1 MVTCRTCYQMPATCY
16 IGLLACLYC
25 ANKPRIRCNQN
36 VIKAGISVIKILAL
50 FFVSAFMTVVCGFS
64 VATKGVIAYSPTRVV
79 FSQLP
84 ALVFAQGL
92 PTISPEYRG
101 AGDDSLLRSSQARRG
116 TKAGTWNTVCFND
129 TPATEHCHSVI
140 SFDLRISSLA
150 SLPMAFRFDKLTI
163 KAQEA
168 VAGAQNMASERG
180 NPEIDPLHL
189 LSTLLNEKDGL
200 VRPVLEKIGVRLPQL
215 AEQVMSELNR
225 LPKSSGGSQPNPNR
239 GLTQV
244 LEGSAKEAEQMKD
257 EFVSTEHL
265 LLALT
270 KNTST
275 AKNLLQING
284 VRENDILN
292 ALKDVRGSARV
303 TDQSPEDK
311 FQALK
316 KYAIDLVERAQGG
329 KLDPVIGRDNEIR
342 RVIQVLSRR
351 SKNNPVLI
359 GEPGVGKT
367 AIAEGLAQRIV
378 QGDVPQSLKNRR
390 VMALDLGQLIAGAKY
405 RGEFEDR
412 LKAVLR
418 EVQESAGQVILF
430 IDELHTVIG
439 AGAAEGAADAA
450 NLLKPALAR
459 GELRCIG
466 ATTLDEYRKHVEKD
480 AALERRFQPV
490 YVGEPSVE
498 DTIGILRGL
507 KPRYEAHHGVK
518 IKDSALIAAAKLSHR
533 YITERFLPDKAIDL
547 IDEAA
552 SKLAIELD
560 SVPTEIDEVQR
571 RQRQLELASRQ
582 LAEESEESAV
592 EQRAEVDAELNE
604 IKQKLASL
612 REQWEAEK
620 LSVSDVQSVRK
631 DLEKAQL
638 EYAQLETAIGE
649 KQSAGVVPSE
659 SDFQKLMQLHK
670 QREVLRK
677 QVEAQDKAIDD
688 REESAEKQT
697 KKSDR
702 RLLRR
707 EVTDDEIASVVS
719 AWTGIPVTRM
729 LETERAKLLVM
740 EERLHQRV
748 IGQEEAV
755 VAVSNAV
762 RRSRSGLQDP
772 NRPIGSFIFLGPT
785 GVGKTELCKALA
797 EVMFDD
803 EHAMVRIDMSEF
815 GEKHNVSRLIGAPPG
830 YVGYEEGGKL
840 TESVR
845 RRPYCVVLLDEIEK
859 AHKDVFNVLL
869 QVLDDGRLTDG
880 QGNVVDFT
888 NTIIVMTSNIGSQL
902 IQEIARERG
911 TLEEMKGAVKEAL
924 QAKFAPE
931 FLNRIDETIVFH
943 PLLREDLGK
952 IVDIQLGHLRKQLSA
967 QEIDMEITD
976 AAKLALADEGYDPLY
991 GARPLKRVIQQRIQN
1006 ALASEILRGSVSPKS
1021 GVKIDFR
1028 GDEFVFTAA
1037 K

>member
-1 MVTCRTCYQMPATCY
+1 MP
-16 IGLLACLYC
+16 
-25 ANKPRIRCNQN
+25 
-36 VIKAGISVIKILAL
+36 
-50 FFVSAFMTVVCGFS
+50 
-64 VATKGVIAYSPTRVV
+64 
-79 FSQLP
+79 
-84 ALVFAQGL
+84 
-92 PTISPEYRG
+92 
-101 AGDDSLLRSSQARRG
+101 
-116 TKAGTWNTVCFND
+116 
-129 TPATEHCHSVI
+129 
-140 SFDLRISSLA
+140 
-150 SLPMAFRFDKLTI
+150 FRFDKLTI

-168 VAGAQNMASERG
+168 VAGAQNLAAERG
-180 NPEIDPLHL
+180 NPEIDSLHL
-189 LSTLLNEKDGL
+189 LSTMLTEREGL
-200 VRPVLEKIGVRLPQL
+200 VRPLLEKIGVNLGQL
-215 AEQVMSELNR
+215 SKQVNNELDR
-225 LPKSSGGSQPNPNR
+225 LPKAQGGSQPNPNR
-239 GLTQV
+239 ALGQI
-244 LEGSAKEAEQMKD
+244 LEGAAKEAQQMQD
-257 EFVSTEHL
+257 EFVSVEHL
-265 LLALT
+265 LLSLT
-270 KNTST
+270 KNDST
-275 AKNLLQING
+275 ARNLLQVNG
-284 VRENDILN
+284 VRDKDVLS
-292 ALKDVRGSARV
+292 ALKDVRGSGRV
-303 TDQSPEDK
+303 TDQHPEDK

-316 KYAIDLVERAQGG
+316 KYGIDLVEKAQAG

-390 VMALDLGQLIAGAKY
+390 VIALDLGQLIAGAKF
-405 RGEFEDR
+405 RGEFEER

-490 YVGEPSVE
+490 YIGEPSVE
-498 DTIGILRGL
+498 DTISILRGL

-518 IKDSALIAAAKLSHR
+518 IKDGALIAAAKLSQR

-571 RQRQLELASRQ
+571 RQRQLEMASRQ
-582 LAEESEESAV
+582 LAEENEDAAQ
-592 EQRAEVDAELNE
+592 EQRAEIEAEMTE
-604 IKQKLASL
+604 VKRKLASL

-620 LSVSDVQSVRK
+620 LSVSDVQNVRK
-631 DLEKAQL
+631 ELEKAQF
-638 EYAQLETAIGE
+638 EYSQLETAIKE

-670 QREVLRK
+670 QREVLSK
-677 QVEAQDKAIDD
+677 QVEAKDERDEAQAAEAPEKTGKKA
-688 REESAEKQT
+688 
-697 KKSDR
+697 DR

-707 EVTDDEIASVVS
+707 EVTEDEIAEVVS
-719 AWTGIPVTRM
+719 AWTGIPVSRM

-755 VAVSNAV
+755 IAVSNAV

-803 EHAMVRIDMSEF
+803 ESALVRVDMSEF
-815 GEKHNVSRLIGAPPG
+815 TEKHNVSRLIGAPPG

-859 AHKDVFNVLL
+859 AHRDVFNVLL

-880 QGNVVDFT
+880 QGQTVDFT

-902 IQEIARERG
+902 IQEIAREHG
-911 TLEEMKGAVKEAL
+911 SLDEMKDAVKEAL

-943 PLLREDLGK
+943 PLTREDLTR
-952 IVDIQLGHLRKQLSA
+952 IVDIQLDRLRKQLAA
-967 QEIDMEITD
+967 QEITLEITD
-976 AAKLALADEGYDPLY
+976 AAKEELAREGFDPVY
-991 GARPLKRVIQQRIQN
+991 GARPLKRAIQQRLQN
-1006 ALASEILRGSVSPKS
+1006 SLATELLRGNIPEKT
-1021 GVKIDFR
+1021 GVRIDFR
-1028 GDEFVFTAA
+1028 GDEFVFEPIR
-1037 K
+1037 